1 MSEQLDAVLGRLGY
15 VRRDAITGREIA
27 VGRDGPSELSQTRV
41 DAPVYPQVVMVQ
53 GHSAGESWVRD
64 HAGQL
69 LVAAGVGVF
78 GLVALTLV
86 ALVAVVVALAAFA
99 VVVGMVSCT
108 AALAIARAG
117 VSGDGGGHRGR

>member
-15 VRRDAITGREIA
+15 VRRNTITGREIV
-27 VGRDGPSELSQTRV
+27 VGRDDRSELTQTE
-41 DAPVYPQVVMVQ
+41 AEPLYPQVVMVQ

-69 LVAAGVGVF
+69 LLAAGVGVF
-78 GLVALTLV
+78 GLVALTIV
-86 ALVAVVVALAAFA
+86 ALVAVVVALAAVA

-108 AALAIARAG
+108 AALAIAKAAEG
-117 VSGDGGGHRGR
+117 GNGGGRRGR